1 MRGGGVREL
10 YDLDNDLGEKTDV
23 IASQPKIAEE
33 LSALMKRYIAEGRS
47 TAGPAQRNKV
57 SPVIDRLQTGAA
69 DQRDQ

>member
-1 MRGGGVREL
+1 
-10 YDLDNDLGEKTDV
+10 
-23 IASQPKIAEE
+23 
-33 LSALMKRYIAEGRS
+33 MKRYIAEGRS